1 MRTEPLPEIDDQVAQ
16 FARNELQ
23 LMIEAN
29 QRLLATRLQ
38 PDLATLEGEPHQGK
52 A

>member
-23 LMIEAN
+23 LMLEAN
-29 QRLLATRLQ
+29 QRLLTSQQ
-38 PDLATLEGEPHQGK
+38 PDRATNEGEPHQGK